1 MDLDKALHYLDE
13 HINLEVL
20 TGVAGRVEGLSLDR
34 MRRVVEVLG
43 DPQRNYPVIHLTGT
57 NGKGSTARMISALLA
72 AHDLSVGT
80 YTSPHLEHITERIS
94 RNGEPIPVDAFAE
107 VVGELASLEGLM
119 GVRPSYFELLTAAA
133 FAWFSQVAVDVA
145 VVEVGMLGRWDATNV
160 ADGQVAVVT
169 NVGRDHTDGE
179 GDWRRSVASEKAGI
193 VKPAS
198 HLVLGETDPLLR
210 PLFEAAGP
218 ADVWVRDS
226 DFGAVT
232 DRLAIGGHVVD
243 LRTPNGVIEEVL
255 LPVHGAHQVDNA
267 ACAVAAVEAFF
278 GRALHPDVVAAAFAD
293 LRLPGRFE
301 VLHRGP
307 LLVLDGAH
315 NPDGAAAAARTLADE
330 FDVGSAPRRWV
341 LGVLGGRDAGEMVDA
356 FGVRPGDDVICC
368 TPPSPRGIPA
378 DELAGVVASRG
389 AAVTVEPDVGT
400 AVERAWQAASD
411 ASGPA
416 GGGSA
421 EGGIA
426 GGGIVG
432 GGIVEGVVM
441 VTGSLYTVGAAR
453 TACRRLG
460 LLA

>member
-1 MDLDKALHYLDE
+1 LDLDKALHYLDE

-94 RNGEPIPVDAFAE
+94 RNGEPIPVEDFAS

-119 GVRPSYFELLTAAA
+119 EVRPSYFELLTAAA
-133 FAWFSQVAVDVA
+133 FAWFSEVAVDVA

-169 NVGRDHTDGE
+169 NVGKDHTNGE
-179 GDWRRSVASEKAGI
+179 GDWRRHVAEEKAGI
-193 VKPAS
+193 VKPGS
-198 HLVLGETDPLLR
+198 HLVLGETDPSLR
-210 PLFEAAGP
+210 PLFVSPESAGP
-218 ADVWVRDS
+218 AGPAEVWVRDA
-226 DFGAVT
+226 DFGVVT

-255 LPVHGAHQVDNA
+255 LPVHGAHQTDNA

-278 GRALHPDVVAAAFAD
+278 GRALHPDVVASAFAD

-356 FGVRPGDDVICC
+356 FGVRLGDEVYCC

-378 DELAGVVASRG
+378 DELASVVASRG
-389 AAVTVEPDVGT
+389 ATVSVVPDVGS
-400 AVERAWQAASD
+400 AVEAAWGAAT
-411 ASGPA
+411 A
-416 GGGSA
+416 GDPGA
-421 EGGIA
+421 EGGIV
-426 GGGIVG
+426 I
-432 GGIVEGVVM
+432 
-441 VTGSLYTVGAAR
+441 VTGSLYTAGAAR
-453 TACRRLG
+453 TACRRFG
-460 LLA
+460 LVG

>member
-1 MDLDKALHYLDE
+1 LDLDKALHYLDA

-43 DPQRNYPVIHLTGT
+43 DPQADYPVIHLTGT

-94 RNGEPIPVDAFAE
+94 RNGEPIDPSEFAR
-107 VVGELASLEGLM
+107 VIGELASLEDLM

-133 FAWFSQVAVDVA
+133 FSWFSQEAVDVA

-169 NVGRDHTDGE
+169 NVGKDHTDGA
-179 GDWRRSVASEKAGI
+179 GDWRRHVAGEKAGI
-193 VKPAS
+193 VKPGS
-198 HLVLGETDPLLR
+198 HLVLGETDPALR
-210 PLFEAAGP
+210 PLFVDPGAEVGP
-218 ADVWVRDS
+218 AEVWVRDE
-226 DFGAVT
+226 DFGCIA
-232 DRLAIGGHVVD
+232 DRLALGGHLVD
-243 LRTPNGVIEEVL
+243 LRTPHGVIEEVL
-255 LPVHGAHQVDNA
+255 LPVHGAHQVENA

-278 GRALHPDVVAAAFAD
+278 GRALHPDVVAEAFAN

-315 NPDGAAAAARTLADE
+315 TPDGPAAAARTLADE
-330 FDVGSAPRRWV
+330 FDVGSSPRRWV
-341 LGVLGGRDAGEMVDA
+341 LGILDGRDAGEMVDA
-356 FGVRPGDDVICC
+356 FDVRPSDEVICC

-378 DELAGVVASRG
+378 GELAGVVAERG
-389 AAVTVEPDVGT
+389 AAVTVEPDVGAAT
-400 AVERAWQAASD
+400 EAAWRAAT
-411 ASGPA
+411 A
-416 GGGSA
+416 GGAES
-421 EGGIA
+421 EGGI
-426 GGGIVG
+426 
-432 GGIVEGVVM
+432 VM
-441 VTGSLYTVGAAR
+441 VTGSLYTVGEAR

-460 LLA
+460 LLG

>member
-1 MDLDKALHYLDE
+1 LDLDKALHYLDE

-43 DPQRNYPVIHLTGT
+43 DPQRDYPVIHLTGT

-94 RNGEPIPVDAFAE
+94 RNGEPIPVDEFAA
-107 VVGELASLEGLM
+107 VIGDLASLEGLM
-119 GVRPSYFELLTAAA
+119 AVRPSYFELLTAAA
-133 FAWFSQVAVDVA
+133 FSWFSQVAVDVA

-169 NVGRDHTDGE
+169 NVGKDHTDGV
-179 GDWRRSVASEKAGI
+179 GDWRRSVAAEKAGI
-193 VKPAS
+193 VKPGS
-198 HLVLGETDPLLR
+198 HLVLGETDPALR
-210 PLFEAAGP
+210 PLFVSSPGSSGP
-218 ADVWVRDS
+218 ASVWVRDS
-226 DFGAVT
+226 DFGVVT

-243 LRTPNGVIEEVL
+243 LRTPNDVVEDVL

-278 GRALHPDVVAAAFAD
+278 GRALHPDVVASAFAG

-301 VLHRGP
+301 VLNRGP
-307 LLVLDGAH
+307 LLILDGAH
-315 NPDGAAAAARTLADE
+315 NVDGAAAAARTLADE
-330 FDVGSAPRRWV
+330 FDVGAAPRRWV
-341 LGVLGGRDAGEMVDA
+341 LGMLEGRDAGEMVDA
-356 FGVRPGDDVICC
+356 FGVRLGDEVVCC
-368 TPPSPRGIPA
+368 TPPSPRGVPA
-378 DELAGVVASRG
+378 ETLASVVAARG
-389 AAVTVEPDVGT
+389 ATVTVEPDVGR
-400 AVERAWQAASD
+400 AVEATWRAATAG
-411 ASGPA
+411 AGSGGA
-416 GGGSA
+416 GSGGA
-421 EGGIA
+421 DG
-426 GGGIVG
+426 V
-432 GGIVEGVVM
+432 VEGVVM

-460 LLA
+460 LLG

>member
-1 MDLDKALHYLDE
+1 LDLDKALHYLDE

-34 MRRVVEVLG
+34 MRRVVEVLD

-94 RNGEPIPVDAFAE
+94 RNGEPIPVDAFAD
-107 VVGELASLEGLM
+107 VVGQLASLEGLI

-133 FAWFSQVAVDVA
+133 FAWFSEVAVDVA

-169 NVGRDHTDGE
+169 NVGKDHTNGV

-193 VKPAS
+193 VKPGS
-198 HLVLGETDPLLR
+198 HLVLGETDPSLR
-210 PLFEAAGP
+210 PLFVSAGP
-218 ADVWVRDS
+218 STVWVRDE
-226 DFGAVT
+226 DFGCLT

-243 LRTPNGVIEEVL
+243 LRTPNGVIEDVL
-255 LPVHGAHQVDNA
+255 LPVHGAHQTDNA

-278 GRALHPDVVAAAFAD
+278 GRALHPEVVASAFAD

-315 NPDGAAAAARTLADE
+315 NPDGAAAAAQTLADE

-356 FGVRPGDDVICC
+356 FGVRLGDEVICC

-378 DELAGVVASRG
+378 DELASVVAARG
-389 AAVTVEPDVGT
+389 AAVSVVPDVGS
-400 AVERAWQAASD
+400 AVEAAWRAAT
-411 ASGPA
+411 A
-416 GGGSA
+416 GDPGAHSA
-421 EGGIA
+421 DGA
-426 GGGIVG
+426 DGGIV
-432 GGIVEGVVM
+432 I

-460 LLA
+460 LVG